1 MTEYFEIHNRDGPA
15 RYGELRLTESISTPT
30 CADDIML
37 DAGSLWTRERSISD
51 VDVDTNS
58 ITILPHRAFPAGASE
73 RIQHSFDLTEAS
85 DEVADDFDMDVP
97 VAVVVTPET
106 ADSYDADAYVLSNAQ
121 GFIGHASEFCE
132 SIIKTRNSIPTD
144 TALYLTGVAT
154 PRNVATLAYAGVDLV
169 DTKRARARGLQGF
182 YLTTDNEYF
191 LEDLTEL
198 SCSCPACKEGRANF
212 NRKDCADHNAAALQA
227 ALTTVRQRIR
237 HGRLRDYLEAQSRHD
252 QWLIATLRTFDQ
264 QYKYSEKRT
273 PIVRD
278 TEFTAASED
287 TRYRPEVQRFA
298 NRVTTQ
304 YQNRF
309 SSPLVLVPS
318 STVKPYSESQNYL
331 QFRDAIRYRGHLV
344 SISSQV
350 GVVPMELELT
360 YPAQQYSTVPT
371 GRWSKDEISFAAQ
384 ILERYLMRNEYSRV
398 IAHVPD
404 RGYGEICERVDSATT
419 VSFEYTVVDNPT
431 TTESLTNLMS
441 TLEGESRYSKR
452 ERQHNIIKAMTDYQ
466 FGNNAGETLFAD
478 ADLQTTSQYPKLRV
492 RDAATVET
500 GEGQQLAAIVSQY
513 GVLAFTLAGAR
524 MWDNSDVA
532 TKRVE
537 IDQFVPH
544 GNVLAPGIVDA
555 DTEIRVGDEVI
566 VEGSQAYGVG
576 RAQMFGAEMIESTR
590 GEGVKIRHMRQK

>member
-1 MTEYFEIHNRDGPA
+1 
-15 RYGELRLTESISTPT
+15 
-30 CADDIML
+30 
-37 DAGSLWTRERSISD
+37 
-51 VDVDTNS
+51 
-58 ITILPHRAFPAGASE
+58 
-73 RIQHSFDLTEAS
+73 
-85 DEVADDFDMDVP
+85 
-97 VAVVVTPET
+97 
-106 ADSYDADAYVLSNAQ
+106 
-121 GFIGHASEFCE
+121 
-132 SIIKTRNSIPTD
+132 
-144 TALYLTGVAT
+144 
-154 PRNVATLAYAGVDLV
+154 
-169 DTKRARARGLQGF
+169 
-182 YLTTDNEYF
+182 
-191 LEDLTEL
+191 
-198 SCSCPACKEGRANF
+198 
-212 NRKDCADHNAAALQA
+212 
-227 ALTTVRQRIR
+227 
-237 HGRLRDYLEAQSRHD
+237 
-252 QWLIATLRTFDQ
+252 
-264 QYKYSEKRT
+264 
-273 PIVRD
+273 
-278 TEFTAASED
+278 
-287 TRYRPEVQRFA
+287 
-298 NRVTTQ
+298 
-304 YQNRF
+304 
-309 SSPLVLVPS
+309 
-318 STVKPYSESQNYL
+318 
-331 QFRDAIRYRGHLV
+331 
-344 SISSQV
+344 
-350 GVVPMELELT
+350 
-360 YPAQQYSTVPT
+360 
-371 GRWSKDEISFAAQ
+371 
-384 ILERYLMRNEYSRV
+384 MRNEYSRV